1 MRAELINLLCEEYS
15 SKKEYDAAP
24 WRHLARKVRHS
35 SIPGEHAT
43 CITTHADALCERLNQ
58 VLEEQPA
65 ESLGAR
71 QGG

>member
-1 MRAELINLLCEEYS
+1 MTLR
-15 SKKEYDAAP
+15 
-24 WRHLARKVRHS
+24 RGHLARKVRHS

-43 CITTHADALCERLNQ
+43 CITTHVDALCERLNQ